1 MRKRRPLSPL
11 RRADSQRCVLRST
24 PLNDLYLIVVQ
35 LIPHDDVVEEVSEPE
50 EAVVQTKARKVC
62 IILPS

>member
-1 MRKRRPLSPL
+1 MRKRHPLSPL
-11 RRADSQRCVLRST
+11 RKADSQRCVLRSK
-24 PLNDLYLIVVQ
+24 PLNLYLTVGQ
-35 LIPHDDVVEEVSEPE
+35 LLPKDDVVEEDSEPE